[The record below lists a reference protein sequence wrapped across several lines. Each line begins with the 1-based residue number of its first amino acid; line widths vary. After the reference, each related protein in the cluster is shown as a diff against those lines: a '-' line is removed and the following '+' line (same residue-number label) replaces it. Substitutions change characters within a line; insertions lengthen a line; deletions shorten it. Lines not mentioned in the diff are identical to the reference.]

1 MVQLQGIRSIDGV
14 PSICQ
19 GRLARLSIPAKG
31 FGSGIRLMIEVADP
45 MGSERWAKQLMECTT
60 LTVSVHRVKDPA
72 RACGY
77 IGAKG
82 YSRGSRTVAG
92 TLVLTQGMQDVL
104 FEFLS
109 AFALRDKSKDS
120 TYTKVDQLPPFNI
133 TCIFSNEYGYA
144 SFRRLLG
151 VEFVTDG
158 TVYSINDAFSEQTIS
173 YVCADFTPLAPL
185 SMKEMVAPVLQ
196 DLVLRGGDQ
205 NGPRAGESR
214 RRRRPSQLRC
224 AGLASRHGGRGRCAG
239 ALQHVLRGRRRRAP
253 PRSVHRSAVAD
264 SRALRSEGVVDMRV
278 VWREW

>member
-1 MVQLQGIRSIDGV
+1 
-14 PSICQ
+14 
-19 GRLARLSIPAKG
+19 
-31 FGSGIRLMIEVADP
+31 MIEVADP
-45 MGSERWAKQLMECTT
+45 LGSQRWAKQLMECTT
-60 LTVSVHRVKDPA
+60 LTVSIHRVKDPA

-185 SMKEMVAPVLQ
+185 SMKEMVAPVQ
-196 DLVLRGGDQ
+196 KNLVVRDREEKL
-205 NGPRAGESR
+205 S
-214 RRRRPSQLRC
+214 S
-224 AGLASRHGGRGRCAG
+224 RGRSRG
-239 ALQHVLRGRRRRAP
+239 ADCRLLYQ
-253 PRSVHRSAVAD
+253 
-264 SRALRSEGVVDMRV
+264 
-278 VWREW
+278 

>member
-1 MVQLQGIRSIDGV
+1 
-14 PSICQ
+14 
-19 GRLARLSIPAKG
+19 
-31 FGSGIRLMIEVADP
+31 
-45 MGSERWAKQLMECTT
+45 MECTT
-60 LTVSVHRVKDPA
+60 ITVSIHRVKDPA

-133 TCIFSNEYGYA
+133 TCIFSNEYGFA

-185 SMKEMVAPVLQ
+185 SMKEMVAPVQ
-196 DLVLRGGDQ
+196 KDLVVRGGEEK
-205 NGPRAGESR
+205 PVSR
-214 RRRRPSQLRC
+214 
-224 AGLASRHGGRGRCAG
+224 GRGA
-239 ALQHVLRGRRRRAP
+239 RR
-253 PRSVHRSAVAD
+253 
-264 SRALRSEGVVDMRV
+264 
-278 VWREW
+278 